1 MSKDINE
8 EISKCIIKMLLLEPF
23 YAHFLSGVIREVTD
37 KVPTAAVGFK
47 SGKIALYVNE
57 NFFLKE
63 LKWSENPRKNERV
76 AVIKHETLHI
86 IFKHLFRMKTKDY
99 DNRLFNIAADLV
111 VNQLI
116 SPWKLPDSAVT
127 LETFPEL
134 KLPPDKSVE
143 WYYEN
148 LKKTASKDK
157 EYKKSLQEIFDK
169 MDASGGGGK
178 DLGDDDL
185 GGGEGS
191 RKKSRYH
198 SDHRMWGEN
207 ESFSMEVV
215 ETEVDRMI
223 IQARDRTPIKDH
235 GTIPLGI
242 QSLIKNIVEKRKPQ
256 INWKRA
262 LKIFSSTS
270 RKTRVYHTL
279 KRVSKRFGTRPGI
292 KIKRFQKLAVAIDT
306 SGSIKID
313 DFNDFFG
320 EIHSMWRFGAEIDVL
335 ECDAEIQKK
344 YSYRGRIPEFIHG
357 GGGTSFDPVF
367 EHIKSNR
374 FERYD
379 GCIYLTDGYA
389 PEPTI
394 KPPCKVFWC
403 ITKDGEIGPHLK
415 FGRVVKMK

>member
-8 EISKCIIKMLLLEPF
+8 EISRCIIKMLLKEPF

-63 LKWSENPRKNERV
+63 LRSMTERV

-86 IFKHLFRMKTKDY
+86 IFKHLFRMKTKTY
-99 DNRLFNIAADLV
+99 DNQLFNIAADIV

-116 SPWKLPDSAVT
+116 APWKLPDSAVT

-134 KLPPDKSVE
+134 KLPKDKSVE

-148 LKKTASKDK
+148 LKKKASKDS
-157 EYKKSLQEIFDK
+157 EYKKRLMEI
-169 MDASGGGGK
+169 SEQGT
-178 DLGDDDL
+178 
-185 GGGEGS
+185 
-191 RKKSRYH
+191 H
-198 SDHRMWGEN
+198 SDHKMWGEN
-207 ESFSMEVV
+207 ENFSMEVV

-223 IQARDRTPIKDH
+223 IQAKDRTPKRDH

-242 QSLIKNIVEKRKPQ
+242 KSLIQSIIEKRNPQ
-256 INWKRA
+256 IDWKRA
-262 LKIFSSTS
+262 LKLFSSTS
-270 RKTRVYHTL
+270 RRTRVYHTM
-279 KRVSKRFGTRPGI
+279 KRFSKRFGTRQGI

-306 SGSIKID
+306 SGSINID
-313 DFNDFFG
+313 DFNTFFS
-320 EIHSMWRFGAEIDVL
+320 EIHSMWKFGAEVDVL
-335 ECDAEIQKK
+335 ECDADVQKK
-344 YSYRGRIPEFIHG
+344 YSYRGRTPEFVHG

-367 EHIKSNR
+367 EHIRSNR

-389 PEPTI
+389 PEPKI

-403 ITKDGEIGPHLK
+403 ITKDGKVGPHLK
-415 FGRVVKMK
+415 FGRVV

>member
-1 MSKDINE
+1 
-8 EISKCIIKMLLLEPF
+8 MLLKEPF
-23 YAHFLSGVIREVTD
+23 YAHFLSGIIREVTD

-63 LKWSENPRKNERV
+63 LKSVNERV

-86 IFKHLFRMKTKDY
+86 IFKHLFRMKTKSY
-99 DNRLFNIAADLV
+99 DNQLFNVAADIV

-127 LETFPEL
+127 LNTYPEL
-134 KLPPDKSVE
+134 KLPVDKSVE

-148 LKKTASKDK
+148 LKKNASKDS
-157 EYKKSLQEIFDK
+157 EYKKRLMEI
-169 MDASGGGGK
+169 SEQGT
-178 DLGDDDL
+178 
-185 GGGEGS
+185 
-191 RKKSRYH
+191 H
-198 SDHRMWGEN
+198 SDHKMWGEN
-207 ESFSMEVV
+207 ENFSMEVV

-223 IQARDRTPIKDH
+223 IQAKDRTPKKDH

-242 QSLIKNIVEKRKPQ
+242 KSLIKGIIEKRNPK

-262 LKIFSSTS
+262 LKLFSSTS
-270 RKTRVYHTL
+270 RRTRVYHTM
-279 KRVSKRFGTRPGI
+279 KRFSKRFGTRPGI

-306 SGSIKID
+306 SGSINID
-313 DFNDFFG
+313 DFNTFFS
-320 EIHSMWRFGAEIDVL
+320 EIHSMWKFGAEVDVM
-335 ECDAEIQKK
+335 ECDAELQKK
-344 YSYRGRIPEFIHG
+344 YSYRGRTPEFIHG

-367 EHIKSNR
+367 EHIRKKR

-389 PEPTI
+389 PEPRI

-403 ITKDGEIGPHLK
+403 ITKDGKIGPHLK
-415 FGRVVKMK
+415 FGRVVKMTN

>member
-1 MSKDINE
+1 
-8 EISKCIIKMLLLEPF
+8 MLLKEPF
-23 YAHFLSGVIREVTD
+23 YAHFLSGIIREVTD

-63 LKWSENPRKNERV
+63 LRSMTERV

-127 LETFPEL
+127 LETFREL

-169 MDASGGGGK
+169 MDASGG
-178 DLGDDDL
+178 DDL
-185 GGGEGS
+185 AGEEGS
-191 RKKSRYH
+191 REKRRYH

-207 ESFSMEVV
+207 ENFSMEVV

-223 IQARDRTPIKDH
+223 IQARDRTSIKDH

-242 QSLIKNIVEKRKPQ
+242 QSLIKNIVKKRNPQ
-256 INWKRA
+256 INWKKA

-270 RKTRVYHTL
+270 RKTRVYLTM
-279 KRVSKRFGTRPGI
+279 KRVSKRFGTRPGT

-306 SGSIKID
+306 SGSINID

>member
-1 MSKDINE
+1 
-8 EISKCIIKMLLLEPF
+8 MLLKEPF
-23 YAHFLSGVIREVTD
+23 YAHFLSGIIREVTD

-63 LKWSENPRKNERV
+63 LRSMTERV

-86 IFKHLFRMKTKDY
+86 IFKHLFRMKTKSY
-99 DNRLFNIAADLV
+99 DNQLFNIAADIV

-116 SPWKLPDSAVT
+116 TPWKLPDSAVT

-134 KLPPDKSVE
+134 KLPKDKSVE

-148 LKKTASKDK
+148 LKKNASKDS
-157 EYKKSLQEIFDK
+157 EYKKRLMEI
-169 MDASGGGGK
+169 SEQGT
-178 DLGDDDL
+178 
-185 GGGEGS
+185 
-191 RKKSRYH
+191 H
-198 SDHRMWGEN
+198 SDHKMWGEN
-207 ESFSMEVV
+207 ENFSMEVV

-223 IQARDRTPIKDH
+223 IQAKDRTPKKDH

-242 QSLIKNIVEKRKPQ
+242 KSLIQSIIEKRNPQ
-256 INWKRA
+256 IDWKRA
-262 LKIFSSTS
+262 LKLFSSTS
-270 RKTRVYHTL
+270 RRTRVYHTM
-279 KRVSKRFGTRPGI
+279 KRFSKRFGTRPGI

-306 SGSIKID
+306 SGSINID
-313 DFNDFFG
+313 DFNTFFS
-320 EIHSMWRFGAEIDVL
+320 EIHSMWKFGAEVDVL
-335 ECDAEIQKK
+335 ECDADVQKK
-344 YSYRGRIPEFIHG
+344 YSYRGRTPEFVHG

-367 EHIKSNR
+367 EHIRSNR

-389 PEPTI
+389 PEPKI

-403 ITKDGEIGPHLK
+403 ITKDGKVGPHLK
-415 FGRVVKMK
+415 FGRVVKMTN

>member
-1 MSKDINE
+1 MSKDIND
-8 EISKCIIKMLLLEPF
+8 EISRCIIKMLLKEPF
-23 YAHFLSGVIREVTD
+23 YAHFLSGIIREVTD

-47 SGKIALYVNE
+47 SGKITLYVNE

-63 LKWSENPRKNERV
+63 LRSISERV

-86 IFKHLFRMKTKDY
+86 IFKHLFRMKTKNY
-99 DNRLFNIAADLV
+99 DNQLFNIAADIV

-116 SPWKLPDSAVT
+116 APWKLPGSAVT

-134 KLPPDKSVE
+134 KLPKDKFVE

-148 LKKTASKDK
+148 LKKNASKDS
-157 EYKKSLQEIFDK
+157 EYKKRLMEI
-169 MDASGGGGK
+169 SEQGT
-178 DLGDDDL
+178 
-185 GGGEGS
+185 
-191 RKKSRYH
+191 H
-198 SDHRMWGEN
+198 SDHKMWGEN
-207 ESFSMEVV
+207 ENFSMEVV

-223 IQARDRTPIKDH
+223 IQAKDRTPIKNH

-242 QSLIKNIVEKRKPQ
+242 KSLIQSIIEKRNPQ
-256 INWKRA
+256 IDWKRA
-262 LKIFSSTS
+262 LKLFSSTS
-270 RKTRVYHTL
+270 RRTRVYHTM
-279 KRVSKRFGTRPGI
+279 KRFSKRFGTRPGI

-306 SGSIKID
+306 SGSINKD
-313 DFNDFFG
+313 DYNTFFS
-320 EIHSMWRFGAEIDVL
+320 EIHSMWKFGAEVDVL
-335 ECDAEIQKK
+335 ECDADVQKK
-344 YSYRGRIPEFIHG
+344 YSYRGRTPEFVHG

-389 PEPTI
+389 PEPKI

-403 ITKDGEIGPHLK
+403 ITIDGKVGPHLK
-415 FGRVVKMK
+415 FGRVVKMTN

>member
-8 EISKCIIKMLLLEPF
+8 EISRCIIKMLLKEPF

-63 LKWSENPRKNERV
+63 LRSMTERV

-86 IFKHLFRMKTKDY
+86 IFKHLFRMKTKTY
-99 DNRLFNIAADLV
+99 DNQLFNIAADIV

-116 SPWKLPDSAVT
+116 APWKLPDSAVT

-134 KLPPDKSVE
+134 KLPKDKSVE

-148 LKKTASKDK
+148 LKKNASKDP
-157 EYKKSLQEIFDK
+157 EYKKRLMEI
-169 MDASGGGGK
+169 SEQGT
-178 DLGDDDL
+178 
-185 GGGEGS
+185 
-191 RKKSRYH
+191 H
-198 SDHRMWGEN
+198 SDHKMWGEN
-207 ESFSMEVV
+207 ENFSMEVV

-223 IQARDRTPIKDH
+223 IQAKDRTPKKDH

-242 QSLIKNIVEKRKPQ
+242 KSLIQSIIEKRNPQ
-256 INWKRA
+256 IDWKRA
-262 LKIFSSTS
+262 LKLFSSTS
-270 RKTRVYHTL
+270 RRTRVYHTM
-279 KRVSKRFGTRPGI
+279 KRFSKRFGTRPGI

-306 SGSIKID
+306 SGSINID
-313 DFNDFFG
+313 DFNTFFS
-320 EIHSMWRFGAEIDVL
+320 EIHSMWKFGAEVDVL
-335 ECDAEIQKK
+335 ECDADVQKK
-344 YSYRGRIPEFIHG
+344 YSYRGRTPEFVHG

-367 EHIKSNR
+367 EHIRSNR

-389 PEPTI
+389 PEPKI

-403 ITKDGEIGPHLK
+403 ITKDGKVGPHLK
-415 FGRVVKMK
+415 FGRVVKMTN

>member
-1 MSKDINE
+1 
-8 EISKCIIKMLLLEPF
+8 MLLKEPF

-63 LKWSENPRKNERV
+63 LRSMTERV

-86 IFKHLFRMKTKDY
+86 IFKHLFRMKTKSY
-99 DNRLFNIAADLV
+99 DNQLFNIAADIV
-111 VNQLI
+111 VDQLI
-116 SPWKLPDSAVT
+116 APWKLPDSAVT

-134 KLPPDKSVE
+134 KLPKDKSVE

-148 LKKTASKDK
+148 LKKKASKDP
-157 EYKKSLQEIFDK
+157 EYKKRLMEI
-169 MDASGGGGK
+169 SEQGT
-178 DLGDDDL
+178 
-185 GGGEGS
+185 
-191 RKKSRYH
+191 H
-198 SDHRMWGEN
+198 SDHKMWGEN
-207 ESFSMEVV
+207 ENFSMEVV

-223 IQARDRTPIKDH
+223 IQAKDRTPRKDH

-242 QSLIKNIVEKRKPQ
+242 KSLIQSIIEKRNPQ
-256 INWKRA
+256 IDWKRA
-262 LKIFSSTS
+262 LKLFSSTS
-270 RKTRVYHTL
+270 RRTRVYHTM
-279 KRVSKRFGTRPGI
+279 KRFSKRFGTRPGI

-306 SGSIKID
+306 SGSINID
-313 DFNDFFG
+313 DFNTFFS
-320 EIHSMWRFGAEIDVL
+320 EIHSMWKFGAEVHVL
-335 ECDAEIQKK
+335 ECDADVQKK
-344 YSYRGRIPEFIHG
+344 YSYRGRTPEFVHG

-367 EHIKSNR
+367 EHIRSNR

-389 PEPTI
+389 PEPKI

-403 ITKDGEIGPHLK
+403 ITKDGKVGPHLK
-415 FGRVVKMK
+415 FGRVVKMTN

>member
-1 MSKDINE
+1 
-8 EISKCIIKMLLLEPF
+8 MLLKEPF

-57 NFFLKE
+57 NFFLNE
-63 LKWSENPRKNERV
+63 LKSVNERV

-86 IFKHLFRMKTKDY
+86 IFKHLFRMKTKSY
-99 DNRLFNIAADLV
+99 DNKLFNVAADIV

-116 SPWKLPDSAVT
+116 HPWKLPDSAVT
-127 LETFPEL
+127 LDTFPEL
-134 KLPPDKSVE
+134 KLPKDKSVE

-148 LKKTASKDK
+148 LKQNASKDSD
-157 EYKKSLQEIFDK
+157 YKKRLEEIFEK
-169 MDASGGGGK
+169 GT
-178 DLGDDDL
+178 
-185 GGGEGS
+185 
-191 RKKSRYH
+191 H
-198 SDHRMWGEN
+198 SDHKMWGEN
-207 ESFSMEVV
+207 ENFSMEVA

-223 IQARDRTPIKDH
+223 IQARDRTPAKDH
-235 GTIPLGI
+235 GSIPLGI
-242 QSLIKNIVEKRKPQ
+242 KSLIKNIIEKRNPQ

-270 RKTRVYHTL
+270 RRTRVYHSM
-279 KRVSKRFGTRPGI
+279 KRISKRYGTRPGI

-306 SGSIKID
+306 SGSINMDTI
-313 DFNDFFG
+313 NIFFS
-320 EIHSMWRFGAEIDVL
+320 EIHRMWKLGAEIEIL
-335 ECDAEIQKK
+335 ECDAEVQKK
-344 YSYRGRIPEFIHG
+344 YSYKGYVPEFISG

-367 EHIKSNR
+367 EHIRSNR

-389 PEPTI
+389 PQPTI

-403 ITKDGEIGPHLK
+403 ITKNGKIGSHLK
-415 FGRVVKMK
+415 FGRAVKMN

>member
-1 MSKDINE
+1 VSKDINE
-8 EISKCIIKMLLLEPF
+8 EISRCIIKMLLKEPF

-63 LKWSENPRKNERV
+63 LRSMTERV

-86 IFKHLFRMKTKDY
+86 IFKHLFRMKTKSY
-99 DNRLFNIAADLV
+99 DNQLFNIAADIV

-116 SPWKLPDSAVT
+116 APWKLPDSAVT

-134 KLPPDKSVE
+134 KLPKDKSVE

-148 LKKTASKDK
+148 LKKKASKDP
-157 EYKKSLQEIFDK
+157 EYKKRLIEI
-169 MDASGGGGK
+169 SEQGT
-178 DLGDDDL
+178 
-185 GGGEGS
+185 
-191 RKKSRYH
+191 H
-198 SDHRMWGEN
+198 SDHKMWGEN
-207 ESFSMEVV
+207 ENFSMEVV

-223 IQARDRTPIKDH
+223 IQAKDRTPRKDH

-242 QSLIKNIVEKRKPQ
+242 KSLIQSIIEKRNPQ
-256 INWKRA
+256 IDWKRA
-262 LKIFSSTS
+262 LKLFSSTS
-270 RKTRVYHTL
+270 RRTRVYHTM
-279 KRVSKRFGTRPGI
+279 KRFSKRFGTRPGI

-306 SGSIKID
+306 SGSINID
-313 DFNDFFG
+313 DFNTFFS
-320 EIHSMWRFGAEIDVL
+320 EIHSMWKFGAEVHVL
-335 ECDAEIQKK
+335 ECDADVQKK
-344 YSYRGRIPEFIHG
+344 YSYRGRTPEFVHG

-367 EHIKSNR
+367 EHIRSNR

-389 PEPTI
+389 PEPKI

-403 ITKDGEIGPHLK
+403 ITKDGKVGPHLK
-415 FGRVVKMK
+415 FGRVVKMTN

>member
-1 MSKDINE
+1 
-8 EISKCIIKMLLLEPF
+8 MLLKEPF
-23 YAHFLSGVIREVTD
+23 YAHFLSGIIREVTD

-63 LKWSENPRKNERV
+63 LRSMTERV

-86 IFKHLFRMKTKDY
+86 IFKHLFRMKTKTY
-99 DNRLFNIAADLV
+99 DNQLFNIAADIV

-116 SPWKLPDSAVT
+116 APWKLPDSAVT

-134 KLPPDKSVE
+134 KLPKDKSVE

-148 LKKTASKDK
+148 LKKKASKDP
-157 EYKKSLQEIFDK
+157 EYKKRLIEI
-169 MDASGGGGK
+169 SEQGT
-178 DLGDDDL
+178 
-185 GGGEGS
+185 
-191 RKKSRYH
+191 H
-198 SDHRMWGEN
+198 SDHKMWGEN
-207 ESFSMEVV
+207 ENFSMEVV

-223 IQARDRTPIKDH
+223 IQAKDRTPRKDH

-242 QSLIKNIVEKRKPQ
+242 KSLIQSIIEKRNPQ
-256 INWKRA
+256 IDWKRA
-262 LKIFSSTS
+262 LKLFSSTS
-270 RKTRVYHTL
+270 RRTRVYHTM
-279 KRVSKRFGTRPGI
+279 KRFSKRFGTRPGI

-306 SGSIKID
+306 SGSINID
-313 DFNDFFG
+313 DFNTFFS
-320 EIHSMWRFGAEIDVL
+320 EIHSMWKFGAEVHVL
-335 ECDAEIQKK
+335 ECDADVQKK
-344 YSYRGRIPEFIHG
+344 YSYRGRTPEFVHG

-367 EHIKSNR
+367 EHIRSNR

-389 PEPTI
+389 PEPKI

-403 ITKDGEIGPHLK
+403 ITKDGKVGPHLK
-415 FGRVVKMK
+415 FGRVVKMTN

>member
-1 MSKDINE
+1 
-8 EISKCIIKMLLLEPF
+8 MLLKEPF
-23 YAHFLSGVIREVTD
+23 YAHFLSGIIREVTD

-63 LKWSENPRKNERV
+63 LRSTERV

-127 LETFPEL
+127 LETYREL

-178 DLGDDDL
+178 GLGGDDL
-185 GGGEGS
+185 AGEEGS
-191 RKKSRYH
+191 SKKRRYH

-207 ESFSMEVV
+207 ENFSMEVV

-223 IQARDRTPIKDH
+223 IQARDRTPTKDH

-242 QSLIKNIVEKRKPQ
+242 QSLIKNIVKKRNPQ
-256 INWKRA
+256 INWKKA

-270 RKTRVYHTL
+270 RKTRVYLTL

-306 SGSIKID
+306 SGSINID

-320 EIHSMWRFGAEIDVL
+320 EIHSMWRFGAEIDIL

-415 FGRVVKMK
+415 FGRAVKMK

>member
-1 MSKDINE
+1 
-8 EISKCIIKMLLLEPF
+8 MLLKEPF
-23 YAHFLSGVIREVTD
+23 YAHFLSGIIREVTD

-63 LKWSENPRKNERV
+63 LRSMTERV

-127 LETFPEL
+127 LETYREL

-169 MDASGGGGK
+169 MDASGTGGK
-178 DLGDDDL
+178 GL
-185 GGGEGS
+185 GGNDLAGDEGS
-191 RKKSRYH
+191 SKKRRYH

-207 ESFSMEVV
+207 ENFSMEVV

-242 QSLIKNIVEKRKPQ
+242 QSLIKNIVKKRNPQ
-256 INWKRA
+256 INWKKA
-262 LKIFSSTS
+262 LKIFSSSS
-270 RKTRVYHTL
+270 RKTRVYLTL
-279 KRVSKRFGTRPGI
+279 KRVSKRFGTRPGT

-306 SGSIKID
+306 SGSINID

>member
-1 MSKDINE
+1 
-8 EISKCIIKMLLLEPF
+8 MLLKEPF
-23 YAHFLSGVIREVTD
+23 YAHFLSGIIREVTD

-63 LKWSENPRKNERV
+63 LKSVNERV

-86 IFKHLFRMKTKDY
+86 IFKHLFRMKTKSY
-99 DNRLFNIAADLV
+99 DNQLFNVAADIV

-116 SPWKLPDSAVT
+116 DPWKLPDSAVT
-127 LETFPEL
+127 LDTFPEL
-134 KLPPDKSVE
+134 KLPKDKSVE
-143 WYYEN
+143 WYYKN
-148 LKKTASKDK
+148 LKQNASKDSDYRK
-157 EYKKSLQEIFDK
+157 RLEEIFEK
-169 MDASGGGGK
+169 GT
-178 DLGDDDL
+178 
-185 GGGEGS
+185 
-191 RKKSRYH
+191 H

-207 ESFSMEVV
+207 ENFSMEVV

-223 IQARDRTPIKDH
+223 IQARDRTPAKDH

-242 QSLIKNIVEKRKPQ
+242 KSLIKNIIEKRNPK

-262 LKIFSSTS
+262 LKLFSSTS
-270 RKTRVYHTL
+270 RRTRVYHTM
-279 KRVSKRFGTRPGI
+279 KRFSKRFGTRPGI

-306 SGSIKID
+306 SGSINID
-313 DFNDFFG
+313 DFNIFFS
-320 EIHSMWRFGAEIDVL
+320 EIHSIWKFGAEVDVL

-344 YSYRGRIPEFIHG
+344 YSYNGRIPEFIHG

-367 EHIKSNR
+367 EHIKKNR

-389 PEPTI
+389 PEPRT

-403 ITKDGEIGPHLK
+403 ITKDGKIGPHLK
-415 FGRVVKMK
+415 FGRVVKMTN

>member
-1 MSKDINE
+1 
-8 EISKCIIKMLLLEPF
+8 MLLKEPF
-23 YAHFLSGVIREVTD
+23 YAHFLSGVIREVTN

-63 LKWSENPRKNERV
+63 LRSMTERV

-86 IFKHLFRMKTKDY
+86 IFKHLFRMKTKTY
-99 DNRLFNIAADLV
+99 DNKLFNIAADIV

-116 SPWKLPDSAVT
+116 APWKLPDSAVT

-134 KLPPDKSVE
+134 KLPKDKSVE

-148 LKKTASKDK
+148 LKKKASKDP
-157 EYKKSLQEIFDK
+157 EYKKRLMEI
-169 MDASGGGGK
+169 SEQGT
-178 DLGDDDL
+178 
-185 GGGEGS
+185 
-191 RKKSRYH
+191 H
-198 SDHRMWGEN
+198 SDHKMWGEN
-207 ESFSMEVV
+207 ENFSMEVV

-223 IQARDRTPIKDH
+223 IQAKDRTPRKDH

-242 QSLIKNIVEKRKPQ
+242 KSLIQSIIEKRNPQ
-256 INWKRA
+256 IDWKRA
-262 LKIFSSTS
+262 LKLFSSTS
-270 RKTRVYHTL
+270 RRTRVYHTM
-279 KRVSKRFGTRPGI
+279 KRFSKRFGTRPGI

-306 SGSIKID
+306 SGSINID
-313 DFNDFFG
+313 DFNTFFS
-320 EIHSMWRFGAEIDVL
+320 EIHSMWKFGAEVHVL
-335 ECDAEIQKK
+335 ECDADVQKK
-344 YSYRGRIPEFIHG
+344 YSYRGRTPEFVHG

-367 EHIKSNR
+367 EHIRSNR

-389 PEPTI
+389 PEPKI

-403 ITKDGEIGPHLK
+403 ITKDGKVGPHLK
-415 FGRVVKMK
+415 FGRVVKMTT

>member
-1 MSKDINE
+1 VSKDINE
-8 EISKCIIKMLLLEPF
+8 EISRCIIKMLLKEPF
-23 YAHFLSGVIREVTD
+23 YAHFLSGIIREVTD

-63 LKWSENPRKNERV
+63 LRSMTERV

-127 LETFPEL
+127 LETFREL

-157 EYKKSLQEIFDK
+157 EYKKILQEIFDK
-169 MDASGGGGK
+169 MDNSGGGGK
-178 DLGDDDL
+178 GKGKGLGGDDL
-185 GGGEGS
+185 AGEEGS
-191 RKKSRYH
+191 SKKRRYH

-207 ESFSMEVV
+207 ENFSMEVV

-223 IQARDRTPIKDH
+223 IQARDRTSIKDH

-242 QSLIKNIVEKRKPQ
+242 QSLIKNIVKKRNPQ
-256 INWKRA
+256 INWKKA

-270 RKTRVYHTL
+270 RKTRVYLTL

-306 SGSIKID
+306 SGSINID
-313 DFNDFFG
+313 DFNDFFA

>member
-1 MSKDINE
+1 
-8 EISKCIIKMLLLEPF
+8 MLLKEPF
-23 YAHFLSGVIREVTD
+23 YAHFLSGIIREVTD

-63 LKWSENPRKNERV
+63 LRSTERV

-127 LETFPEL
+127 LETYREL

-169 MDASGGGGK
+169 MDASGNGGK
-178 DLGDDDL
+178 GL
-185 GGGEGS
+185 GGNDLAGDEGS
-191 RKKSRYH
+191 SKKRRYH

-207 ESFSMEVV
+207 ENFSMEVV

-242 QSLIKNIVEKRKPQ
+242 QSLIKNIVKKRNPQ
-256 INWKRA
+256 INWKKA

-270 RKTRVYHTL
+270 RKTRVYLTL

-306 SGSIKID
+306 SGSINID

>member
-8 EISKCIIKMLLLEPF
+8 EISRCIIKMLLKEPF
-23 YAHFLSGVIREVTD
+23 YAHFLSGIIREVTD

-63 LKWSENPRKNERV
+63 LRSTERV

-99 DNRLFNIAADLV
+99 DNKLFNIAADLV

-169 MDASGGGGK
+169 MDASGGGG
-178 DLGDDDL
+178 
-185 GGGEGS
+185 
-191 RKKSRYH
+191 RYH

-207 ESFSMEVV
+207 EKFSMEVV

-242 QSLIKNIVEKRKPQ
+242 QELIKNIVEKRNPQ

-306 SGSIKID
+306 SGSINID

-335 ECDAEIQKK
+335 ECDAEVQKK

>member
-1 MSKDINE
+1 
-8 EISKCIIKMLLLEPF
+8 MLLKEPF
-23 YAHFLSGVIREVTD
+23 YAHFLSGIIREVTD

-63 LKWSENPRKNERV
+63 LRSMTERV

-127 LETFPEL
+127 LETFREL

-169 MDASGGGGK
+169 MDTSGG
-178 DLGDDDL
+178 DDL
-185 GGGEGS
+185 AGEEGS
-191 RKKSRYH
+191 RKKRRYH

-207 ESFSMEVV
+207 ENFSMEVV

-235 GTIPLGI
+235 GTILRDGLTLRI
-242 QSLIKNIVEKRKPQ
+242 LIN
-256 INWKRA
+256 
-262 LKIFSSTS
+262 LKKEI
-270 RKTRVYHTL
+270 L
-279 KRVSKRFGTRPGI
+279 K
-292 KIKRFQKLAVAIDT
+292 
-306 SGSIKID
+306 
-313 DFNDFFG
+313 
-320 EIHSMWRFGAEIDVL
+320 
-335 ECDAEIQKK
+335 
-344 YSYRGRIPEFIHG
+344 
-357 GGGTSFDPVF
+357 
-367 EHIKSNR
+367 
-374 FERYD
+374 
-379 GCIYLTDGYA
+379 
-389 PEPTI
+389 
-394 KPPCKVFWC
+394 
-403 ITKDGEIGPHLK
+403 
-415 FGRVVKMK
+415 

>member
-1 MSKDINE
+1 VSKDINE
-8 EISKCIIKMLLLEPF
+8 EISRCIIKMLLKEPF
-23 YAHFLSGVIREVTD
+23 YAHFLSGIIREVTD

-63 LKWSENPRKNERV
+63 LRSTERV

-99 DNRLFNIAADLV
+99 DNKLFNIAADLV

-169 MDASGGGGK
+169 MDASGGGG
-178 DLGDDDL
+178 
-185 GGGEGS
+185 
-191 RKKSRYH
+191 RYH

-207 ESFSMEVV
+207 EKFSMEVV

-242 QSLIKNIVEKRKPQ
+242 QSLIKNIVEKRNPQ

-306 SGSIKID
+306 SGSINID

>member
-1 MSKDINE
+1 LSKDINE
-8 EISKCIIKMLLLEPF
+8 EISRCIIKMLLKEPF

-63 LKWSENPRKNERV
+63 LRSMTERV

-86 IFKHLFRMKTKDY
+86 IFKHLFRMKTKTY
-99 DNRLFNIAADLV
+99 DNQLFNIAADIV

-116 SPWKLPDSAVT
+116 APWKLPDSAVT

-134 KLPPDKSVE
+134 KLPKDKSVE

-148 LKKTASKDK
+148 LKKNASKDS
-157 EYKKSLQEIFDK
+157 EYKKRLMEI
-169 MDASGGGGK
+169 SEQGT
-178 DLGDDDL
+178 
-185 GGGEGS
+185 
-191 RKKSRYH
+191 H
-198 SDHRMWGEN
+198 SDHKMWGEN
-207 ESFSMEVV
+207 ENFSMEVV

-223 IQARDRTPIKDH
+223 IQAKDRTPKKDH

-242 QSLIKNIVEKRKPQ
+242 KSLIQSIIEKRNPQ
-256 INWKRA
+256 IDWKRA
-262 LKIFSSTS
+262 LKLFSSTS
-270 RKTRVYHTL
+270 RRTRVYHTM
-279 KRVSKRFGTRPGI
+279 KRFSKRFGTRPGI

-306 SGSIKID
+306 SGSINID
-313 DFNDFFG
+313 DFNTFFS
-320 EIHSMWRFGAEIDVL
+320 EIHSMWKFGAEVDVL
-335 ECDAEIQKK
+335 ECDADVQKK
-344 YSYRGRIPEFIHG
+344 YSYRGRTPEFVHG

-367 EHIKSNR
+367 EHIRSNR

-389 PEPTI
+389 PEPKI

-403 ITKDGEIGPHLK
+403 ITKDGKVGPHLK
-415 FGRVVKMK
+415 FGRVVKMTN

>member
-1 MSKDINE
+1 
-8 EISKCIIKMLLLEPF
+8 MLLKEPF
-23 YAHFLSGVIREVTD
+23 YAHFLSGIIREVTD

-63 LKWSENPRKNERV
+63 LKWSSDARKNERV

-99 DNRLFNIAADLV
+99 DNKLFNIAADIV

-143 WYYEN
+143 WYYEK

-169 MDASGGGGK
+169 MDASGGGG
-178 DLGDDDL
+178 LGGNDL
-185 GGGEGS
+185 GGEEGS
-191 RKKSRYH
+191 REKGKYH

-242 QSLIKNIVEKRKPQ
+242 QELIKNIVEKRNPQ

-306 SGSIKID
+306 SGSINID

-335 ECDAEIQKK
+335 ECDAEVQKK

>member
-1 MSKDINE
+1 
-8 EISKCIIKMLLLEPF
+8 MLLKEPF

-63 LKWSENPRKNERV
+63 LRSMTERV

-86 IFKHLFRMKTKDY
+86 IFKHLFRMKTKTY
-99 DNRLFNIAADLV
+99 DNQLFNIAADIV

-116 SPWKLPDSAVT
+116 APWKLPDSAVT

-134 KLPPDKSVE
+134 KLPKDKSVE

-148 LKKTASKDK
+148 LKKNASKDS
-157 EYKKSLQEIFDK
+157 EYKKRLMEI
-169 MDASGGGGK
+169 SEQGT
-178 DLGDDDL
+178 
-185 GGGEGS
+185 
-191 RKKSRYH
+191 H
-198 SDHRMWGEN
+198 SDHKMWGEN
-207 ESFSMEVV
+207 ENFSMEVV

-223 IQARDRTPIKDH
+223 IQAKDRTPKKDH

-242 QSLIKNIVEKRKPQ
+242 KSLIQSIIEKRNPQ
-256 INWKRA
+256 IDWKRA
-262 LKIFSSTS
+262 LKLFSSTS
-270 RKTRVYHTL
+270 RRTRVNHTM
-279 KRVSKRFGTRPGI
+279 KRFSKRFGTRTGI

-306 SGSIKID
+306 SGSINID
-313 DFNDFFG
+313 DFNTFFS
-320 EIHSMWRFGAEIDVL
+320 EIHSMWKFGAEVDVL
-335 ECDAEIQKK
+335 ECDADVQKK
-344 YSYRGRIPEFIHG
+344 YSYRGRTPEFVHG

-367 EHIKSNR
+367 EHIRSNR

-389 PEPTI
+389 PEPKI

-403 ITKDGEIGPHLK
+403 ITKDGKVGPHLK
-415 FGRVVKMK
+415 FGRVVKMTN

>member
-1 MSKDINE
+1 VSKDINE
-8 EISKCIIKMLLLEPF
+8 EISRCIIKMLLKEPF
-23 YAHFLSGVIREVTD
+23 YAHFLSGIIREVTD

-63 LKWSENPRKNERV
+63 LRSTERV

-127 LETFPEL
+127 LETYREL

-169 MDASGGGGK
+169 MDASGNGGK
-178 DLGDDDL
+178 GL
-185 GGGEGS
+185 GGNDLAGDEGS
-191 RKKSRYH
+191 SKKRRYH

-207 ESFSMEVV
+207 ENFSMEVV

-242 QSLIKNIVEKRKPQ
+242 QSLIKNIVKKRNPQ
-256 INWKRA
+256 INWKKA

-270 RKTRVYHTL
+270 RKTRVYLTL

-306 SGSIKID
+306 SGSINID

>member
-1 MSKDINE
+1 
-8 EISKCIIKMLLLEPF
+8 MLLKEPF
-23 YAHFLSGVIREVTD
+23 YAHFLSGIIREVTD

-63 LKWSENPRKNERV
+63 LRSMTERV

-99 DNRLFNIAADLV
+99 DNRLFNIAADIV

-127 LETFPEL
+127 LETFREL

-169 MDASGGGGK
+169 MDASGG
-178 DLGDDDL
+178 DDL
-185 GGGEGS
+185 AGEEGS
-191 RKKSRYH
+191 SKKRRYH

-207 ESFSMEVV
+207 ENFSMEVV

-223 IQARDRTPIKDH
+223 IQARDRTSIKDH

-242 QSLIKNIVEKRKPQ
+242 QSLIKNIVKKRNPQ
-256 INWKRA
+256 INWKKA

-270 RKTRVYHTL
+270 RKTRVYLTL

-306 SGSIKID
+306 SGSINID
-313 DFNDFFG
+313 DFNDFFA

>member
-1 MSKDINE
+1 
-8 EISKCIIKMLLLEPF
+8 MLLKEPF

-57 NFFLKE
+57 NFFLNE
-63 LKWSENPRKNERV
+63 LKSVNERV

-86 IFKHLFRMKTKDY
+86 IFKHLFRMKTKSY
-99 DNRLFNIAADLV
+99 DNQLFNVAADIV

-116 SPWKLPDSAVT
+116 YPWKLPDSAVT
-127 LETFPEL
+127 LDTFPEL
-134 KLPPDKSVE
+134 KLPKDKSVE

-148 LKKTASKDK
+148 LKQNASKDSD
-157 EYKKSLQEIFDK
+157 YKKRLEEIFEK
-169 MDASGGGGK
+169 GT
-178 DLGDDDL
+178 
-185 GGGEGS
+185 
-191 RKKSRYH
+191 H
-198 SDHRMWGEN
+198 SDHKMWGEN
-207 ESFSMEVV
+207 ENFSIEVV

-223 IQARDRTPIKDH
+223 IQARDRTPAKDH
-235 GTIPLGI
+235 GSIPLGI
-242 QSLIKNIVEKRKPQ
+242 KSLIKNIIEKRNPQ

-270 RKTRVYHTL
+270 RRTRVYHSM
-279 KRVSKRFGTRPGI
+279 KRISKRYGTRPGI

-306 SGSIKID
+306 SGSINMDTI
-313 DFNDFFG
+313 NIFFS
-320 EIHSMWRFGAEIDVL
+320 EIHRMWKLGAEIEIL
-335 ECDAEIQKK
+335 ECDAEVQKK
-344 YSYRGRIPEFIHG
+344 YSYKGYVPEFISG

-367 EHIKSNR
+367 EHIRSSR

-389 PEPTI
+389 PQPTI

-403 ITKDGEIGPHLK
+403 ITKNGKIGSHLK
-415 FGRVVKMK
+415 FGRAVKMN

>member
-8 EISKCIIKMLLLEPF
+8 EISRCIIKMLLKEPF

-63 LKWSENPRKNERV
+63 LRSMTERV

-86 IFKHLFRMKTKDY
+86 IFKHLFRMKTKSY
-99 DNRLFNIAADLV
+99 DNQLFNIAADIV

-116 SPWKLPDSAVT
+116 APWKLPDSAVT

-134 KLPPDKSVE
+134 KLPKDKSVE

-148 LKKTASKDK
+148 LKKKASKDP
-157 EYKKSLQEIFDK
+157 EYKKRLMEI
-169 MDASGGGGK
+169 SEQGT
-178 DLGDDDL
+178 
-185 GGGEGS
+185 
-191 RKKSRYH
+191 H
-198 SDHRMWGEN
+198 SDHKMWGEN
-207 ESFSMEVV
+207 ENFSMEVV

-223 IQARDRTPIKDH
+223 IQAKDRTPRKDH

-242 QSLIKNIVEKRKPQ
+242 KSLIQSIIEKRNPQ
-256 INWKRA
+256 IDWKRA
-262 LKIFSSTS
+262 LKLFSSTS
-270 RKTRVYHTL
+270 RRTRVYHTM
-279 KRVSKRFGTRPGI
+279 KRFSKRFGTRPGI

-306 SGSIKID
+306 SGSINID
-313 DFNDFFG
+313 DFNTFFS
-320 EIHSMWRFGAEIDVL
+320 EIHSMWKFGAEVHVL
-335 ECDAEIQKK
+335 ECDADVQKK
-344 YSYRGRIPEFIHG
+344 YSYRGRTPEFVHG

-367 EHIKSNR
+367 EHIRSNR

-389 PEPTI
+389 PEPKI

-403 ITKDGEIGPHLK
+403 ITKDGKVGPHLK
-415 FGRVVKMK
+415 FGRVVKMTN

>member
-1 MSKDINE
+1 
-8 EISKCIIKMLLLEPF
+8 MLLKEPF
-23 YAHFLSGVIREVTD
+23 YAHFLSGIIREVTD

-63 LKWSENPRKNERV
+63 LRSMTERV

-99 DNRLFNIAADLV
+99 DNRLFNIAADIV

-127 LETFPEL
+127 LETFREL

-169 MDASGGGGK
+169 MDASGG
-178 DLGDDDL
+178 DDL
-185 GGGEGS
+185 AGEEGS
-191 RKKSRYH
+191 REKRRYH

-207 ESFSMEVV
+207 ENFSMEVV

-223 IQARDRTPIKDH
+223 IQARDRTSIKDH

-242 QSLIKNIVEKRKPQ
+242 QSLIKNIVKKRNPQ
-256 INWKRA
+256 INWKKA

-270 RKTRVYHTL
+270 RKTRVYLTM
-279 KRVSKRFGTRPGI
+279 KRVSKRFGTRPGT

-306 SGSIKID
+306 SGSINID

>member
-1 MSKDINE
+1 
-8 EISKCIIKMLLLEPF
+8 MLLKEPF

-63 LKWSENPRKNERV
+63 LRSMTERV

-86 IFKHLFRMKTKDY
+86 IFKHLFRMKTKSY
-99 DNRLFNIAADLV
+99 DNQLFNIAADIV

-116 SPWKLPDSAVT
+116 APWKLPDSAVT

-134 KLPPDKSVE
+134 KLPKDKSVE

-148 LKKTASKDK
+148 LKKNASKDS
-157 EYKKSLQEIFDK
+157 EYKKRLMEI
-169 MDASGGGGK
+169 SEQGT
-178 DLGDDDL
+178 
-185 GGGEGS
+185 
-191 RKKSRYH
+191 H
-198 SDHRMWGEN
+198 SDHKMWGEN
-207 ESFSMEVV
+207 ENFSMEVV

-223 IQARDRTPIKDH
+223 IQAKDRTPKKDH

-242 QSLIKNIVEKRKPQ
+242 KSLIQSIIEKRNPQ
-256 INWKRA
+256 IDWKRA
-262 LKIFSSTS
+262 LKLFSSTS
-270 RKTRVYHTL
+270 RRTRVYHTM
-279 KRVSKRFGTRPGI
+279 KRFSKRFGTRPGI

-306 SGSIKID
+306 SGSINID
-313 DFNDFFG
+313 DFNTFFS
-320 EIHSMWRFGAEIDVL
+320 EIHSMWKFGAEVDVL
-335 ECDAEIQKK
+335 ECDADVQKK
-344 YSYRGRIPEFIHG
+344 YSYRGRTPEFVHG

-367 EHIKSNR
+367 EHIRSNR

-389 PEPTI
+389 PEPKI

-403 ITKDGEIGPHLK
+403 ITKDGKVGPHLK
-415 FGRVVKMK
+415 FGRVVKMTN

>member
-1 MSKDINE
+1 
-8 EISKCIIKMLLLEPF
+8 MLLKEPF
-23 YAHFLSGVIREVTD
+23 YAHFLSGIIREVTD

-63 LKWSENPRKNERV
+63 LKLSERV

-99 DNRLFNIAADLV
+99 DNKLFNIAADLV

-127 LETFPEL
+127 LKTFPEL

-178 DLGDDDL
+178 DLGGDGL
-185 GGGEGS
+185 GGEEG
-191 RKKSRYH
+191 SRYH

-242 QSLIKNIVEKRKPQ
+242 QSLIKNIVEKRNPQ

-306 SGSIKID
+306 SGSINID

-335 ECDAEIQKK
+335 ECDAEVQKK

-379 GCIYLTDGYA
+379 GCISLTDGYA
-389 PEPTI
+389 VEPTI

>member
-1 MSKDINE
+1 
-8 EISKCIIKMLLLEPF
+8 MLLKEPF
-23 YAHFLSGVIREVTD
+23 YAHFLSGIIREVTD

-63 LKWSENPRKNERV
+63 LRSMTERV

-99 DNRLFNIAADLV
+99 ENRLFNIAADLV

-127 LETFPEL
+127 LETFREL

-169 MDASGGGGK
+169 MDASSCY
-178 DLGDDDL
+178 DLAGE
-185 GGGEGS
+185 EGS
-191 RKKSRYH
+191 RKKRRYH

-207 ESFSMEVV
+207 ENFSMEVV

-223 IQARDRTPIKDH
+223 IQARDRTPTKDH

-242 QSLIKNIVEKRKPQ
+242 QSLIKNIVKKRNPQ
-256 INWKRA
+256 INWKKA
-262 LKIFSSTS
+262 LKIFSSSS
-270 RKTRVYHTL
+270 RKTRVYLTM
-279 KRVSKRFGTRPGI
+279 KRVSKRFGTHPGT

-306 SGSIKID
+306 SGSINMD